1 MRKLPVAIGLLFSIA
16 LQAQTNEGTD
26 FYLAFMQ
33 HVDRGNNAMVVMI
46 TSKYATSGV
55 VEMPLQNWS
64 QAFSVAANQVTVVRL
79 PRGSGNRRL
88 GNPANQ
94 RDPGAFQPAVSVYM
108 HQYHS
113 MRSEASVV
121 LPANSLGSAYYAIT
135 YRGYNQNGIVHP
147 SEFIVVGVEDDTE
160 VRIRLS
166 DDTQGGRKA
175 GISFSF
181 A

>member
-79 PRGSGNRRL
+79 PGAAETIGSETRQTNGIRVRSSL
-88 GNPANQ
+88 P
-94 RDPGAFQPAVSVYM
+94 VSVYM

-166 DDTQGGRKA
+166 DDTQA
-175 GISFSF
+175 GAKREISSSS

>member
-79 PRGSGNRRL
+79 PGAAETIGSETR
-88 GNPANQ
+88 Q
-94 RDPGAFQPAVSVYM
+94 
-108 HQYHS
+108 
-113 MRSEASVV
+113 
-121 LPANSLGSAYYAIT
+121 T
-135 YRGYNQNGIVHP
+135 NGI
-147 SEFIVVGVEDDTE
+147 
-160 VRIRLS
+160 
-166 DDTQGGRKA
+166 
-175 GISFSF
+175 
-181 A
+181 